1 MNNDYNLIIDRLFN
15 EVSDNYN
22 ILLLIQNEIDILDN
36 FSHIIK
42 KKNINIYIIITDKY
56 IHNKLLENI
65 KGEECESNINIIN
78 DLSEIKDIIFDIINI
93 FHLLSIDYL
102 DNIMNNIKI
111 MINTNTLIYIYC
123 SLSNENIKKIN
134 FKNYLRNKIKNYTKN
149 IFGILLPLTNVIENI
164 EQNNFTINSLKIYKS
179 NNYIIYG
186 DNNVYEI
193 KCVYIF

>member
-93 FHLLSIDYL
+93 FHLLSID
-102 DNIMNNIKI
+102 
-111 MINTNTLIYIYC
+111 
-123 SLSNENIKKIN
+123 
-134 FKNYLRNKIKNYTKN
+134 
-149 IFGILLPLTNVIENI
+149 
-164 EQNNFTINSLKIYKS
+164 
-179 NNYIIYG
+179 
-186 DNNVYEI
+186 
-193 KCVYIF
+193 